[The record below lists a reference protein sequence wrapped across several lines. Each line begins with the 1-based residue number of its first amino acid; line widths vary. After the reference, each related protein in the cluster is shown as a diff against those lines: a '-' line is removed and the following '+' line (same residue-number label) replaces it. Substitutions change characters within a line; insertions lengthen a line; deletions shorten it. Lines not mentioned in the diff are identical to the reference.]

1 MSKSLSAAA
10 ATQFDSEVLHEYQGL
25 GSLRTTVTVRTGVV
39 GDTYKFRAMGKGL
52 AKKRGAPQTDV
63 IPMDVSHSLQT
74 ATLENWVAPEYTD
87 IFDQAEVNFQE
98 RAELAQT
105 IAGAITRREDQLIID
120 AMDAS
125 STYAGTVT
133 VAIGGAA
140 TDLNPAKLRRAS
152 RYLNQKGVPGAGRN
166 IVIGALQLE
175 ALLGNTEA
183 TSSDFNTVKALVN
196 GEINSFVGFAFKMIE
211 DRAAEEGGLTVA
223 AGVRDCFAYHT
234 TSTGYASGIDPR
246 TEVNYIPNKVS
257 WLANGMLK
265 AGSVVRNSNGLV
277 KVQCDEN

>member
-1 MSKSLSAAA
+1 MSKFLSSAAS
-10 ATQFDSEVLHEYQGL
+10 TQFDSLVLHEYQGL

-39 GDTYKFRAMGKGL
+39 GDTYKFRGMGKGL
-52 AKKRGAPQTDV
+52 AKQRGASQTDV

-87 IFDQAEVNFQE
+87 IFDAVEVNFQE

-125 STYAGTVT
+125 SSYAGTVT
-133 VAIGGAA
+133 IAIGGAA
-140 TDLNPAKLRRAS
+140 SDLNPAKLRRAS
-152 RYLNQKGVPGAGRN
+152 RHLNQKGVPMVGRF

-196 GEINSFVGFAFKMIE
+196 GEINAFVGFQFRMIE
-211 DRAAEEGGLTVA
+211 DRASDEGGLSVT
-223 AGVRDCFAYHT
+223 AGVRDCFAFHT
-234 TSTGYASGIDPR
+234 TSTGYASGIDPK
-246 TEVNYIPNKVS
+246 TEVNYIPQKVS

-265 AGSVVRNSNGLV
+265 AGAVVRNSNGLV

>member
-10 ATQFDSEVLHEYQGL
+10 AQQFDSAVLHEYQGM

-63 IPMDVSHSLQT
+63 TPMDVSHSLQT

-87 IFDQAEVNFQE
+87 IFDEVEVNFQE
-98 RAELAQT
+98 RTELAQT
-105 IAGAITRREDQLIID
+105 IAGALTRREDQLIID
-120 AMDAS
+120 AFDAS
-125 STYAGTVT
+125 ATYAGTVT
-133 VAIGGAA
+133 INVGGAA
-140 TDLNPAKLRRAS
+140 TDLNPTKLRRAS
-152 RYLNQKGVPGAGRN
+152 RYLNQKGVPMAGRH

-196 GEINSFVGFAFKMIE
+196 GDLNSFVGFDFEMIE
-211 DRAAEEGGLTVA
+211 DRDADEGGLTVA
-223 AGVRDCFAYHT
+223 AGVRDCYGYHE

-246 TEVNYIPNKVS
+246 SEVNYIAQKVS
-257 WLANGMLK
+257 WLANGLLK
-265 AGSVVRNSNGLV
+265 AGAVVRNANGLV
-277 KVQCDEN
+277 KIQCDEN

>member
-1 MSKSLSAAA
+1 MSKTLSAAA
-10 ATQFDSEVLHEYQGL
+10 ATQFDSEVLHEYQGM

-39 GDTYKFRAMGKGL
+39 GDTYKFRHMGKGL
-52 AKKRGAPQTDV
+52 AKLRGAPQTDV
-63 IPMDVSHSLQT
+63 TPMDVAHSLQT

-87 IFDQAEVNFQE
+87 IFDAAEVNFQE

-105 IAGAITRREDQLIID
+105 IAGALTRREDQLIID
-120 AMDAS
+120 AFDAS

-133 VAIGGAA
+133 IAIGGAA

-152 RYLNQKGVPGAGRN
+152 RYLNAKGVPASGRHL
-166 IVIGALQLE
+166 VHGALQLE

-183 TSSDFNTVKALVN
+183 TSSDYNTVKALVN
-196 GEINSFVGFAFKMIE
+196 GEINSFVGFKFQMIE
-211 DRAAEEGGLTVA
+211 DRSAEEGGLTVA
-223 AGVRDCFAYHT
+223 AGVRDCYAYHT
-234 TSTGYASGIDPR
+234 TSTGYASGIDPK
-246 TEVNYIPNKVS
+246 TEVNYVPVKVS

>member
-1 MSKSLSAAA
+1 MSKNLSAAA
-10 ATQFDSEVLHEYQGL
+10 STQFDSEVLHEYQSM

-39 GDTYKFRAMGKGL
+39 GDTYKFRGMGKGL
-52 AKKRGAPQTDV
+52 AVQRGATQTDV

-87 IFDQAEVNFQE
+87 IFDDVEVNFQE

-105 IAGAITRREDQLIID
+105 IAGALSRREDQLIID

-133 VAIGGAA
+133 IAIGGAA

-152 RYLNQKGVPGAGRN
+152 RYLNAKGVPMSGRH
-166 IVIGALQLE
+166 IAIGALQLE

-196 GEINSFVGFAFKMIE
+196 GEINSFVGFDFKLIE
-211 DRAAEEGGLTVA
+211 DRASFEGGLTVA

-234 TSTGYASGIDPR
+234 TSTGFASGIDPK
-246 TEVNYIPNKVS
+246 TEVNYIAHKVS

>member
-1 MSKSLSAAA
+1 MSKFLSSAAS
-10 ATQFDSEVLHEYQGL
+10 TQFDSAVLHEYQGM

-39 GDTYKFRAMGKGL
+39 GDTYKFRGMGRGL
-52 AKKRGAPQTDV
+52 AKQRGASQTDV

-74 ATLENWVAPEYTD
+74 VTLENWVAPEYTD
-87 IFDQAEVNFQE
+87 IFDQVEVNFQE

-105 IAGAITRREDQLIID
+105 IAGAISRREDQLIID
-120 AMDAS
+120 AMDTS
-125 STYAGTVT
+125 STYAGTV
-133 VAIGGAA
+133 VIGIGGAA
-140 TDLNPAKLRRAS
+140 SDLNPAKLRRAS
-152 RYLNQKGVPGAGRN
+152 RYLNAKGVAMSGRF

-196 GEINSFVGFAFKMIE
+196 GEVNAFVGFQFKMIE
-211 DRAAEEGGLTVA
+211 DRASDEGGLTVA

-234 TSTGYASGIDPR
+234 SSTGYASGIDPK
-246 TEVNYIPNKVS
+246 TEVNYIPQKVS

-265 AGSVVRNSNGLV
+265 AGCVVRNSNGLV

>member
-1 MSKSLSAAA
+1 MSKFLSSAAR
-10 ATQFDSEVLHEYQGL
+10 TEFDTEVLHEYQGM

-39 GDTYKFRAMGKGL
+39 GDTYKFRGMGRGL
-52 AKKRGAPQTDV
+52 AKQRGAPQTDI

-98 RAELAQT
+98 QTELAQT
-105 IAGAITRREDQLIID
+105 IAGALSRREDQLIID
-120 AMDAS
+120 AMDSS
-125 STYAGTVT
+125 STYAGTVGIA
-133 VAIGGAA
+133 VGGAA
-140 TDLNPAKLRRAS
+140 SDLNPAKLRRAS
-152 RYLNQKGVPGAGRN
+152 RHLNQKGVTNAGRH

-196 GEINSFVGFAFKMIE
+196 GELNSFVGFNFKLIE
-211 DRAAEEGGLTVA
+211 DRAADEGGLSVT

-234 TSTGYASGIDPR
+234 TSTGFASGLDPR
-246 TEVNYIPNKVS
+246 TEVNYIPVKVS

-265 AGSVVRNSNGLV
+265 AGAVVRNSNGLV

>member
-1 MSKSLSAAA
+1 MSISLSAAA
-10 ATQFDSEVLHEYQGL
+10 STQFDSQVLHEYQGM

-39 GDTYKFRAMGKGL
+39 GDTYKFRKMGRGL
-52 AKKRGAPQTDV
+52 AVQRGATQTDV

-87 IFDQAEVNFQE
+87 IFDDVEVNFQE
-98 RAELAQT
+98 RTELAQT
-105 IAGAITRREDQLIID
+105 IAGALSRREDQLLID
-120 AMDAS
+120 AMDTS
-125 STYAGTVT
+125 SSYAGTITIAV
-133 VAIGGAA
+133 GGAA

-152 RYLNQKGVPGAGRN
+152 RILNQKGVPATGRY

-196 GEINSFVGFAFKMIE
+196 GEINAFVGFQFRLIE
-211 DRAAEEGGLTVA
+211 DRSSDEGGLTVA

-234 TSTGYASGIDPR
+234 TTMGFAAGIDPR
-246 TEVNYIPNKVS
+246 TEVNYIPTKVS

-265 AGSVVRNSNGLV
+265 AGAVTRGVNGLV

>member
-1 MSKSLSAAA
+1 MSKFLSSAAS
-10 ATQFDSEVLHEYQGL
+10 TQFDSEVLHEYQGM

-39 GDTYKFRAMGKGL
+39 GDTYKFRGMGRGL
-52 AKKRGAPQTDV
+52 ARKRGAVQTDV
-63 IPMDVSHSLQT
+63 TPMDVTHTLQT
-74 ATLENWVAPEYTD
+74 ATLENWIAPEYTD

-133 VAIGGAA
+133 TAIGGAA
-140 TDLNPAKLRRAS
+140 SDLNPAKLRRAS
-152 RYLNQKGVPGAGRN
+152 RYLNQKGVPMSGRF

-183 TSSDFNTVKALVN
+183 TSSDFNTVKSLVN
-196 GEINSFVGFAFKMIE
+196 GEINAFVGFQFRMIE
-211 DRAAEEGGLTVA
+211 DRSSEEGGLTVA

-234 TSTGYASGIDPR
+234 TCTGYASGIDPR
-246 TEVNYIPNKVS
+246 TEVNYIPQKVS
-257 WLANGMLK
+257 WLANGMVK

>member
-1 MSKSLSAAA
+1 MSKTLSAAA
-10 ATQFDSEVLHEYQGL
+10 VTAFDSEVLHEYQGM
-25 GSLRTTVTVRTGVV
+25 GTLRTTITVRTGVT
-39 GDTYKFRAMGKGL
+39 GDTYKFRKMGTGL
-52 AKKRGAPQTDV
+52 AKVRGQSSDDV
-63 IPMDVSHSLQT
+63 TPMNVAHTLQT

-87 IFDQAEVNFQE
+87 IFDDVEVNFQE
-98 RAELAQT
+98 RTELAQT
-105 IAGAITRREDQLIID
+105 IAGALSRREDQLIID

-133 VAIGGAA
+133 IGVGGTA

-152 RYLNQKGVPGAGRN
+152 RYLNANGVPMSGRH
-166 IVIGALQLE
+166 ILIGALQLE

-196 GEINSFVGFAFKMIE
+196 GELNTFVGFDFRLIE
-211 DRAAEEGGLTVA
+211 DRASAEGGITVS
-223 AGVRDCFAYHT
+223 AGVRDCMAYHE
-234 TSTGYASGIDPR
+234 TSTGMATGIDPR
-246 TEVNYIPNKVS
+246 TEVNYVPVKVS

-265 AGSVVRNSNGLV
+265 AGCVVRNSNGLV

>member
-10 ATQFDSEVLHEYQGL
+10 ATEFDTEVLHEYQGM
-25 GSLRTTVTVRTGVV
+25 GSLRTTVTVRTNVV
-39 GDTYKFRAMGKGL
+39 GDTYKFRALGKGL

-63 IPMDVSHSLQT
+63 TPMDVSHTLQT

-98 RAELAQT
+98 QTELAQT
-105 IAGAITRREDQLIID
+105 IAGALSRREDQLIID
-120 AMDAS
+120 AFDAS

-133 VAIGGAA
+133 IGVGGAA
-140 TDLNPAKLRRAS
+140 SDLNPTKLRRAS
-152 RYLNQKGVPGAGRN
+152 RFLNQKGVPMAGRFL
-166 IVIGALQLE
+166 VHGALQLE
-175 ALLGNTEA
+175 SLLGNTEA

-196 GEINSFVGFAFKMIE
+196 GEMDSFVGFQFKMIE
-211 DRAAEEGGLTVA
+211 DRDAGEGGLTVT

-234 TSTGYASGIDPR
+234 TSTGYAAGIDPR

-257 WLANGMLK
+257 WLANGLLK
-265 AGSVVRNSNGLV
+265 AGAIVRNSNGLV

>member
-1 MSKSLSAAA
+1 MSINLSAAA
-10 ATQFDSEVLHEYQGL
+10 ATQFDSQVLHEYQGM

-39 GDTYKFRAMGKGL
+39 GDTYKFRTMGRGL
-52 AKKRGAPQTDV
+52 AKQRGSTQTDV
-63 IPMDVSHSLQT
+63 IPMDVSHALQT
-74 ATLENWVAPEYTD
+74 VTLENWVAPEYTD

-98 RAELAQT
+98 RTELAQT
-105 IAGAITRREDQLIID
+105 IAGALTRREDQLIID

-125 STYAGTVT
+125 SAYAGTVT
-133 VAIGGAA
+133 IGIGGTAS
-140 TDLNPAKLRRAS
+140 DLNPAKLRRAS
-152 RYLNQKGVPGAGRN
+152 RYLNQKGVPMAGRHL
-166 IVIGALQLE
+166 VHGALQLE

-196 GEINSFVGFAFKMIE
+196 GELNTFVGFDFEMIE
-211 DRAAEEGGLTVA
+211 DRSSEEGGLTVA

-234 TSTGYASGIDPR
+234 TSTGYASGLDPR
-246 TEVNYIPNKVS
+246 SEVNYIPVKVS

>member
-10 ATQFDSEVLHEYQGL
+10 ATQFDSEVLHEYQGM

-39 GDTYKFRAMGKGL
+39 GDTYKFRAMGRGL
-52 AKKRGAPQTDV
+52 AKKRGAPQVDV
-63 IPMDVSHSLQT
+63 TPMDVSHSLQT

-120 AMDAS
+120 AFDAS

-133 VAIGGAA
+133 IAIGGAA

-152 RYLNQKGVPGAGRN
+152 RFLNQKGVPGAGRN

-223 AGVRDCFAYHT
+223 AGVRDCFTYHS

-246 TEVNYIPNKVS
+246 SEVNYIPNKVS

>member
-39 GDTYKFRAMGKGL
+39 GDTYKFRTMGKGM
-52 AKKRGAPQTDV
+52 AVQRGASQTDV
-63 IPMDVSHSLQT
+63 IPMDVSHALQT

-98 RAELAQT
+98 RTELAQA

-125 STYAGTVT
+125 SSYAGTVGIG
-133 VAIGGAA
+133 VGGAA
-140 TDLNPAKLRRAS
+140 TDLNPAKLRQAS
-152 RYLNQKGVPGAGRN
+152 RMLNQKGVPQAGRK

-196 GEINSFVGFAFKMIE
+196 GEINSFVGFAFGMLE
-211 DRAAEEGGLTVA
+211 DRDEGGLTVA
-223 AGVRDCFAYHT
+223 AGVRDCFAYHPS
-234 TSTGYASGIDPR
+234 STGYASGIDPR
-246 TEVNYIPNKVS
+246 TEVNYIPSKVS

-277 KVQCDEN
+277 KVECDEN

>member
-1 MSKSLSAAA
+1 MSKFLSAAA
-10 ATQFDSEVLHEYQGL
+10 STQFDSEVLHEYQGM

-39 GDTYKFRAMGKGL
+39 GDTYKFRSMGRGL
-52 AKKRGAPQTDV
+52 ARQRGATQTDV
-63 IPMDVSHSLQT
+63 IPMDVSHGLQT
-74 ATLENWVAPEYTD
+74 CTLENWVAPEYTD
-87 IFDQAEVNFQE
+87 IFDDVEVNFQE
-98 RAELAQT
+98 RTELAQT

-120 AMDAS
+120 ALDGAGA
-125 STYAGTVT
+125 YAGTVT
-133 VAIGGAA
+133 IAIGGAA

-152 RYLNQKGVPGAGRN
+152 RYLNAKGVPQSGRF

-196 GEINSFVGFAFKMIE
+196 GEINAFVGFQFRLIE
-211 DRAAEEGGLTVA
+211 DRSSEEGGITVA
-223 AGVRDCFAYHT
+223 AGVRDCFAYHS

-246 TEVNYIPNKVS
+246 TEVNYIAQKVS
-257 WLANGMLK
+257 WLANGLVK
-265 AGSVVRNSNGLV
+265 AGAVARNTNGIV

>member
-1 MSKSLSAAA
+1 MSKFLSSAAS
-10 ATQFDSEVLHEYQGL
+10 TQFDSEVLHEYQGM

-39 GDTYKFRAMGKGL
+39 GDTYKFRGMGRGL
-52 AKKRGAPQTDV
+52 ARQRGATQTDV

-105 IAGAITRREDQLIID
+105 IAGAISRREDQLIID

-125 STYAGTVT
+125 STYAGTVIIG
-133 VAIGGAA
+133 IGGAA
-140 TDLNPAKLRRAS
+140 SDLNPAKLRRAS
-152 RYLNQKGVPGAGRN
+152 RYLNQKGVPMSGRF

-196 GEINSFVGFAFKMIE
+196 GEINAFVGFQFRLIE
-211 DRAAEEGGLTVA
+211 DRSSEEGGLTVA

-234 TSTGYASGIDPR
+234 TCTGYASGIDPR
-246 TEVNYIPNKVS
+246 TEVNYIPQKVS
-257 WLANGMLK
+257 WLANGMVK

>member
-1 MSKSLSAAA
+1 MSKTLSAAA
-10 ATQFDSEVLHEYQGL
+10 ATEFDSEVLHEYQGM

-63 IPMDVSHSLQT
+63 TPMDVGHTLQT

-98 RAELAQT
+98 QTELAQT
-105 IAGAITRREDQLIID
+105 IAGALSRREDQLIID
-120 AMDAS
+120 AFDAS
-125 STYAGTVT
+125 ATYAGTVT
-133 VAIGGAA
+133 IAVGGAA
-140 TDLNPAKLRRAS
+140 SDLNPAKLRRAS
-152 RYLNQKGVPGAGRN
+152 RYLNQKGVPMAGRH

-196 GEINSFVGFAFKMIE
+196 GEINGFVGFAFKMIE
-211 DRAAEEGGLTVA
+211 DRDADEGGLTVA
-223 AGVRDCFAYHT
+223 AGVRDCYAYHT
-234 TSTGYASGIDPR
+234 TSTGYASGLDPR
-246 TEVNYIPNKVS
+246 TEVNHIPQKVS
-257 WLANGMLK
+257 WLANGLLK
-265 AGSVVRNSNGLV
+265 AGAIVRNSNGLV

>member
-1 MSKSLSAAA
+1 MSKHLSAAA
-10 ATQFDSEVLHEYQGL
+10 STQFDSEVLHEYQGM

-39 GDTYKFRAMGKGL
+39 GDTYKFRAMGKGI
-52 AKKRGAPQTDV
+52 ATSRGMPQTDV
-63 IPMDVSHSLQT
+63 TPMDVSHSLQT

-87 IFDQAEVNFQE
+87 IFDAAEVNFQE
-98 RAELAQT
+98 RTELAQT
-105 IAGAITRREDQLIID
+105 IAGALSRREDQLIID
-120 AMDAS
+120 AFDAS

-133 VAIGGAA
+133 TAIGGAD

-152 RYLNQKGVPGAGRN
+152 RYLNAKGVPMAGRN
-166 IVIGALQLE
+166 IAIGALQLE

-196 GEINSFVGFAFKMIE
+196 GDINAFVGFSFKLIE
-211 DRAAEEGGLTVA
+211 DRDAEEGGLTVA
-223 AGVRDCFAYHT
+223 AGIRDCYAYHT

-246 TEVNYIPNKVS
+246 TEVNYVPVKTS
-257 WLANGMLK
+257 WLANGLLK
-265 AGSVVRNSNGLV
+265 AGAVVRNSNGLV

>member
-1 MSKSLSAAA
+1 MSKFLSSAAS
-10 ATQFDSEVLHEYQGL
+10 TQFDSLVLHEYQGM

-39 GDTYKFRAMGKGL
+39 GDTYKFRGMGRGL
-52 AKKRGAPQTDV
+52 AKKRGASQTDV
-63 IPMDVSHSLQT
+63 IPMDVTHSLQT

-98 RAELAQT
+98 RAELAST
-105 IAGAITRREDQLIID
+105 IAGALTRREDQLIID

-125 STYAGTVT
+125 STYAGTVIIG
-133 VAIGGAA
+133 IGGAA
-140 TDLNPAKLRRAS
+140 SDLNPAKLRQAS
-152 RYLNQKGVPGAGRN
+152 RFLNQKGVPMSGRF

-196 GEINSFVGFAFKMIE
+196 GEINAFVGFQFRMIE
-211 DRAAEEGGLTVA
+211 DRSSDEGGLTVA

-234 TSTGYASGIDPR
+234 TCTGYASGIDPK
-246 TEVNYIPNKVS
+246 TEVNYIPQKVS